1 MSRWKHCKCVE
12 DFETRMTISM
22 FERSVQGS
30 EIGKVCIFLFLS
42 IKRQKFRWNRTI
54 RQILKV
60 CNFTRILIS
69 WMTRVSDNNVVKFSS
84 NSLQFQQLW
93 MCKIF
98 YIPFHGKKFFFELLL
113 PVNGALKK
121 QQELAII
128 AETDTVETSVNCENF
143 QIYAESRT
151 KESHMFLKK
160 Y

>member
-1 MSRWKHCKCVE
+1 MCKGFR
-12 DFETRMTISM
+12 DLDHDIISM
-22 FERSVQGS
+22 LERSVQGS

-42 IKRQKFRWNRTI
+42 IKRQKFRSNRTI

-69 WMTRVSDNNVVKFSS
+69 WMTRVSDDNVVKSS
-84 NSLQFQQLW
+84 LNSLQFEQLW
-93 MCKIF
+93 ICKIF

-121 QQELAII
+121 RQELAII
-128 AETDTVETSVNCENF
+128 AETDIVKTSVNCENF
-143 QIYAESRT
+143 QIYAKPCTE
-151 KESHMFLKK
+151 ESHTFVKK

>member
-1 MSRWKHCKCVE
+1 MCRGFQDSDH
-12 DFETRMTISM
+12 DIISM
-22 FERSVQGS
+22 LERSVYGS

-42 IKRQKFRWNRTI
+42 IKRQKFRSNRTI

-69 WMTRVSDNNVVKFSS
+69 WMTRVSDDNVVKSS
-84 NSLQFQQLW
+84 LNSLQFEQLW
-93 MCKIF
+93 ICKIF

-121 QQELAII
+121 RQELAII
-128 AETDTVETSVNCENF
+128 AETDIVKTSVNCENF
-143 QIYAESRT
+143 QIYAKPCTE
-151 KESHMFLKK
+151 ESHTFVKK

>member
-1 MSRWKHCKCVE
+1 MCRGFRDSDH
-12 DFETRMTISM
+12 DIISM
-22 FERSVQGS
+22 LERSVQGS

-42 IKRQKFRWNRTI
+42 IKRQKFRSNRTI

-69 WMTRVSDNNVVKFSS
+69 WMTRVSDDNVVKSS
-84 NSLQFQQLW
+84 LNSLQFEQLW
-93 MCKIF
+93 ICKIF

-121 QQELAII
+121 RQELAII
-128 AETDTVETSVNCENF
+128 AETDIVKTSVNCENF
-143 QIYAESRT
+143 QIYAKPCTE
-151 KESHMFLKK
+151 ESHTFVKK

>member
-1 MSRWKHCKCVE
+1 MCRGFQDSDH
-12 DFETRMTISM
+12 DIISM
-22 FERSVQGS
+22 LERSVYGS

-42 IKRQKFRWNRTI
+42 IKRQKFRSNRTI

-69 WMTRVSDNNVVKFSS
+69 WMTRVSDDNVVKSS
-84 NSLQFQQLW
+84 LNSLQFEQLW
-93 MCKIF
+93 ICKIF

-121 QQELAII
+121 RQELAII
-128 AETDTVETSVNCENF
+128 AETDIVKTSVNCENF
-143 QIYAESRT
+143 QIYAQPCTE
-151 KESHMFLKK
+151 ESHTFVKK

>member
-1 MSRWKHCKCVE
+1 MCRGLRDSDH
-12 DFETRMTISM
+12 DIISM
-22 FERSVQGS
+22 LERSVQGS

-42 IKRQKFRWNRTI
+42 IKRQKFRSNRTI

-69 WMTRVSDNNVVKFSS
+69 WMTRVSDDNVVKSS
-84 NSLQFQQLW
+84 LNSLQFEQLW

-121 QQELAII
+121 RQELAII
-128 AETDTVETSVNCENF
+128 AETDIVKTSVNCENF
-143 QIYAESRT
+143 QIYAKPCTE
-151 KESHMFLKK
+151 ESHTFVKK

>member
-1 MSRWKHCKCVE
+1 MCRGFQDSDH
-12 DFETRMTISM
+12 DIISM
-22 FERSVQGS
+22 LERSVQGS

-42 IKRQKFRWNRTI
+42 IKRQKFRSNRTI

-69 WMTRVSDNNVVKFSS
+69 WMTRVSDDNVVKSS
-84 NSLQFQQLW
+84 LNSLQFEQLW
-93 MCKIF
+93 ICKIF

-121 QQELAII
+121 RQELAII
-128 AETDTVETSVNCENF
+128 AETDIVKTSVNCENF
-143 QIYAESRT
+143 QIYAKPCTE
-151 KESHMFLKK
+151 ESHTFVKK